1 MATTDLQKFAGRPFS
16 FYPPILN
23 IEHNEWTYEEGS
35 WSEVRVRNTKTGED
49 LWIPRR
55 FLGEVSQ
62 VDKPVMI
69 VGLAQELEYSAG
81 MVAPHRRRVIEIP
94 AAGRP
99 ESSGQGERRAT
110 IPPPSRESPT
120 ERRIQRLI
128 VLSLAVAVLG
138 AFLVTLLTRGREGGG
153 RVTFE
158 PVLQADLDLTAE
170 DDYFAVVRKL
180 GEPSRDRWKSGAGE
194 RQFRALDYPE
204 LGVTVILMG
213 ADRESVRYIGA
224 KDRQWRTVHSVKLPG
239 GVNTDSILRALE
251 PF

>member
-23 IEHNEWTYEEGS
+23 IEHNEWTYQEGS
-35 WSEVRVRNTKTGED
+35 WSEVRVRNTKTGQD

-69 VGLAQELEYSAG
+69 VGLEQELEYAAG

-94 AAGRP
+94 AAGKSAESEVGGEP
-99 ESSGQGERRAT
+99 EK
-110 IPPPSRESPT
+110 IPPPSGPSAT
-120 ERRIQRLI
+120 ERRIQHLI
-128 VLSLAVAVLG
+128 LLTLAVAVSV
-138 AFLVTLLTRGREGGG
+138 AFLATLLTRGRQSSE
-153 RVTFE
+153 RVSFE
-158 PVLQADLDLTAE
+158 PVLQAELDLTAE

-180 GEPSRDRWKSGAGE
+180 GQPSRDRWKPGAGE
-194 RQFRALDYPE
+194 RQFRALDYPA
-204 LGVTVILMG
+204 LGITVILMG
-213 ADRESVRYIGA
+213 ADRESARYIGA

-239 GVNTDSILRALE
+239 GVSTDSILRSLK

>member
-1 MATTDLQKFAGRPFS
+1 MASTDLQKFAGRPFS

-23 IEHNEWTYEEGS
+23 IEHNEWTYQEGS
-35 WSEVRVRNTKTGED
+35 WSEVRVRNTKTGQE

-55 FLGEVSQ
+55 YLGEVSQ
-62 VDKPVMI
+62 VDEPVMI
-69 VGLAQELEYSAG
+69 VGLEQELEYAAG

-94 AAGRP
+94 AAGKP
-99 ESSGQGERRAT
+99 AGNAASAALET
-110 IPPPSRESPT
+110 IPPPSGPSLT

-128 VLSLAVAVLG
+128 LFTLALAVFA
-138 AFLVTLLTRGREGGG
+138 AFLVTLLTRGRESGG
-153 RVTFE
+153 RVAYE
-158 PVLQADLDLTAE
+158 PVLQADLSLTAE

-180 GEPSRDRWKSGAGE
+180 GEPARDRWKPGAGE

-213 ADRESVRYIGA
+213 ADRDSARYIGA